1 MVAMSLGIVFV
12 IAWCIAW
19 IMSGRSPFLLAALGL
34 LFLEAVRAELYAS
47 FLPAARIFARR
58 VSRRYASVRAE
69 IGVAA

>member
-34 LFLEAVRAELYAS
+34 LFVEAVRAEVWAS
-47 FLPAARIFARR
+47 TWPAAQELMRRIRVRFA
-58 VSRRYASVRAE
+58 AVRAE
-69 IGVAA
+69 IGAEA